1 MHSHVPEEGAVMKT
15 AISTLS
21 TTGEFADKLTA
32 AAAVGF
38 NGIEIGEQDFLA
50 HGGTPAE
57 IGRIVRD
64 HGLEVVLLDPA
75 VDFEGLPSHLRRKA
89 FERLERRFEQIVELG
104 ADLML
109 IASCEDP
116 AALGGVDRMAADLA
130 ELGERAAR
138 HGLRIGYEARAWG
151 RHISDYRDAWEVVRR
166 AAHPAVGL
174 VLDSFHILARGLSP
188 ESIRSIPGDRIFHV
202 QLADAPNID
211 MDLRYKSHRFRNLPG
226 EGDLPLVEFL
236 RAVAAT
242 GYTGCCSIETAN
254 AVSRGNT
261 RCVSRDAY
269 RSLMN
274 LADQAGRAEPSIW
287 LDRGEIPAKAQVHGI
302 EFVEFTASPAE
313 AEALAGILHCLGFGL
328 VAEHVSKAVKLWR
341 QAGINIVVNSERRGY
356 AHSAHVMHGMS
367 VCDIGLMVDDAAE
380 TARRAKAFGAND
392 FSQQHGPGELPIPA
406 VRGVGGS
413 VLHFLDRKSEL
424 STVWNTEFRPL
435 QPDLHAHPVGL
446 TRIDHVAQ
454 VMSQDELLTWTLL
467 YTAIF
472 DIGKAPEVDVADP
485 GGVVQSRALQSDDGA
500 LRFTLNGVDTHRTF
514 AGRFMSDSYGSSVQ
528 HLAFATD
535 DIFATAERLTENGFE
550 GLPIPAAY
558 FIEIAAEFGLQ
569 PEFVARL
576 RAANV
581 LYDQDHRGG
590 RYLQLYSRPYGD
602 GFFFE
607 VIERCGGYNGY
618 GARNAGYRT
627 AAHKR
632 LSARAKLLHST
643 AGHD

>member
-1 MHSHVPEEGAVMKT
+1 MKT

-21 TTGEFADKLTA
+21 MTGVFADKLAA

-57 IGRIVRD
+57 IDRILRD
-64 HGLEVVLLDPA
+64 HGLDVVLLDPV
-75 VDFEGLPSHLRRKA
+75 VDFEGLPQPLRRKA
-89 FERLERRFEQIVELG
+89 FERIEHRFEQMVEFG
-104 ADLML
+104 AKLML
-109 IASCEDP
+109 ITSTEDP
-116 AALGGVDRMAADLA
+116 ASLGGVDRMAADFA
-130 ELGERAAR
+130 ELGERAAE
-138 HGLRIGYEARAWG
+138 HGLRIGYEAKAWG

-174 VLDSFHILARGLSP
+174 VLDSFHVLARGLSP
-188 ESIRSIPGDRIFHV
+188 ESIRAIPGDRIFHV
-202 QLADAPNID
+202 QMADAPRID
-211 MDLRYKSHRFRNLPG
+211 MDLKYKSRRFRTLPG
-226 EGDLPLVEFL
+226 EGDLPLVDFF

-242 GYTGCCSIETAN
+242 GYAGYCSIETAN
-254 AVSRGNT
+254 ALGRGNA
-261 RCVSRDAY
+261 RRVSRDAH
-269 RSLMN
+269 RALMN
-274 LADQAGRAEPSIW
+274 LADQAGRAEPSVW
-287 LDRGEIPAKAQVHGI
+287 LDRGEIPPRAQVHGI
-302 EFVEFTASPAE
+302 EFVEFAASPAE
-313 AEALAGILHCLGFGL
+313 AEIFGGILHGLGFGL

-341 QAGINIVVNSERRGY
+341 QADINIVVNSERRGY
-356 AHSAHVMHGMS
+356 AHSAHVMHGLS
-367 VCDIGLMVDDAAE
+367 VCDLGLMVDDAAE

-424 STVWNTEFRPL
+424 STVWATEFRSLP
-435 QPDLHAHPVGL
+435 PDPHARPAGL

-454 VMSQDELLTWTLL
+454 VMGQDELLTWTLL

-472 DIGKAPEVDVADP
+472 DISKAPEVDVADP
-485 GGVVQSRALQSDDGA
+485 GGIVQSRALQSDDGA

-535 DIFATAERLTENGFE
+535 DIFSTAERLAENGFE
-550 GLPIPAAY
+550 SLPIPAAY
-558 FIEIAAEFGLQ
+558 FTEIAAEFGLQ
-569 PEFVARL
+569 PGFVAQL

-581 LYDQDHRGG
+581 LYDRDQQGG
-590 RYLQLYSRPYGD
+590 SYLQLYSRPYGD

-607 VIERCGGYNGY
+607 IIERRGGYNGY
-618 GARNAGYRT
+618 GARNAAYRT
-627 AAHKR
+627 AAQKR
-632 LSARAKLLHST
+632 LSAPAMLRRST
-643 AGHD
+643 AGARGDYGDR

>member
-1 MHSHVPEEGAVMKT
+1 MKT

-21 TTGEFADKLTA
+21 ITGEFADKLTA
-32 AAAVGF
+32 AAAAGF

-64 HGLEVVLLDPA
+64 HGLAVVLFDPV
-75 VDFEGLPSHLRRKA
+75 VDFEGLPQPLRRKA
-89 FERLERRFEQIVELG
+89 FERIERRFEQMVELG
-104 ADLML
+104 ANLLL
-109 IASCEDP
+109 IASTEDP
-116 AALGGVDRMAADLA
+116 AALGGVDRMATDFA
-130 ELGERAAR
+130 ELGERAAEY
-138 HGLRIGYEARAWG
+138 GLRVGYEAKAWG

-188 ESIRSIPGDRIFHV
+188 ESIRAIPGDRIFHV
-202 QLADAPNID
+202 QLADAPQID
-211 MDLRYKSHRFRNLPG
+211 MDLKYKSRRFRTLPG
-226 EGDLPLVEFL
+226 EGDLPLVDFF

-242 GYTGCCSIETAN
+242 GYAGCCSIETAN
-254 AVSRGNT
+254 TVSRSNA
-261 RCVSRDAY
+261 RRVSRDAY
-269 RSLMN
+269 HALMN
-274 LADQAGRAEPSIW
+274 LADQAGRAEPATW
-287 LDRGEIPAKAQVHGI
+287 LDRGAIPPRAQVHGI
-302 EFVEFTASPAE
+302 AFVEFTASPAE
-313 AEALAGILHCLGFGL
+313 AEILGGILHCLGFGL

-341 QAGINIVVNSERRGY
+341 QTGINIVVNSERRGY
-356 AHSAHVMHGMS
+356 AHSAYVMHGMS

-392 FSQQHGPGELPIPA
+392 FSQQRGPGELPIPA

-413 VLHFLDRKSEL
+413 VLHFLDGKSEL

-435 QPDLHAHPVGL
+435 PPDRHARPAGL

-472 DIGKAPEVDVADP
+472 DMGKAPEVDVADP
-485 GGVVQSRALQSDDGA
+485 GGIVQSRALQSDDGA

-535 DIFATAERLTENGFE
+535 DIFATAERLAENGFE
-550 GLPIPAAY
+550 SLPIPEAY
-558 FIEIAAEFGLQ
+558 FTDIAAEFGLQ
-569 PEFVARL
+569 PEFVAQL
-576 RAANV
+576 RAINV
-581 LYDQDHRGG
+581 LYDQDQQGG
-590 RYLQLYSRPYGD
+590 SYLQLYSRPYGD

-607 VIERCGGYNGY
+607 VIERRGGYNGY
-618 GARNAGYRT
+618 GARNAAYRT
-627 AAHKR
+627 AAQKR
-632 LSARAKLLHST
+632 LSAPATLRRST
-643 AGHD
+643 ADANG

>member
-1 MHSHVPEEGAVMKT
+1 MKT

-21 TTGEFADKLTA
+21 ITGEFADKLTA
-32 AAAVGF
+32 AAAAGF
-38 NGIEIGEQDFLA
+38 NGIEMGEQDFLA

-64 HGLEVVLLDPA
+64 HGLNVVLLDPI
-75 VDFEGLPSHLRRKA
+75 VDFEGLPQPLRRKA
-89 FERLERRFEQIVELG
+89 FERIERRFEQMVELG
-104 ADLML
+104 TDLML
-109 IASCEDP
+109 IASTEHP
-116 AALGGVDRMAADLA
+116 AALGGVDRMATDFA
-130 ELGERAAR
+130 ELGERAAG
-138 HGLRIGYEARAWG
+138 HGLKVGYEAKAWG

-188 ESIRSIPGDRIFHV
+188 ESIRAIPGDRIFHV
-202 QLADAPNID
+202 QLADAPKID
-211 MDLRYKSHRFRNLPG
+211 MDLKYKSRRFRTLPG
-226 EGDLPLVEFL
+226 EGDLPLVDFF

-242 GYTGCCSIETAN
+242 GYVGCCSIETAN
-254 AVSRGNT
+254 TVTRGNA
-261 RCVSRDAY
+261 RRVSRDAY
-269 RSLMN
+269 RALMN
-274 LADQAGRAEPSIW
+274 LADQAGRAEPSTW
-287 LDRGEIPAKAQVHGI
+287 LDRGAIPPRAQVHGV

-313 AEALAGILHCLGFGL
+313 AEIFGGILHCLGFGL
-328 VAEHVSKAVKLWR
+328 VAQHVSKAVKLWR
-341 QAGINIVVNSERRGY
+341 QAGINIVINSERRGY
-356 AHSAHVMHGMS
+356 AHSAYVMHGTS

-392 FSQQHGPGELPIPA
+392 FSQQHGPGELAIPA

-424 STVWNTEFRPL
+424 STVWKTEFRPL
-435 QPDLHAHPVGL
+435 QPDPKVRPVGL

-485 GGVVQSRALQSDDGA
+485 GGIVQSRALQSDDGA

-514 AGRFMSDSYGSSVQ
+514 AGRFVSDSYGSSVQ
-528 HLAFATD
+528 HLAFASD
-535 DIFATAERLTENGFE
+535 DILATAERLAENGFE
-550 GLPIPAAY
+550 SLPIPEAY
-558 FIEIAAEFGLQ
+558 FTEIAAEFGLQ

-576 RAANV
+576 RAVNV
-581 LYDQDHRGG
+581 LYDQDQQGG
-590 RYLQLYSRPYGD
+590 SYLQLYSRPYGD

-607 VIERCGGYNGY
+607 IIERRGGYNGY
-618 GARNAGYRT
+618 GARNAAYRT
-627 AAHKR
+627 AAQKR
-632 LSARAKLLHST
+632 LSAPTMLLRST
-643 AGHD
+643 AGAKG

>member
-1 MHSHVPEEGAVMKT
+1 MKT

-21 TTGEFADKLTA
+21 TAGEFADKLTA
-32 AAAVGF
+32 AAAAGF

-64 HGLEVVLLDPA
+64 HGLEVVLLDPMMN
-75 VDFEGLPSHLRRKA
+75 FEGMPPSSRSKA
-89 FERLERRFEQIVELG
+89 FQRIERRFEQMVELG
-104 ADLML
+104 ASLML
-109 IASCEDP
+109 IASTEDA
-116 AALGGVDRMAADLA
+116 AALGGVDRMAADFA
-130 ELGERAAR
+130 ELGERASVY
-138 HGLRIGYEARAWG
+138 GLRVGYEAKAWG

-188 ESIRSIPGDRIFHV
+188 ESIRAIPGDRIFHV
-202 QLADAPNID
+202 QLADAPKID
-211 MDLRYKSHRFRNLPG
+211 MDLKYKSHRFRTLPG
-226 EGDLPLVEFL
+226 EGDLPLVDFL

-242 GYTGCCSIETAN
+242 GYAGYCSIETAN
-254 AVSRGNT
+254 AISRGNP
-261 RCVSRDAY
+261 RRVSRDAY
-269 RSLMN
+269 RALMN
-274 LADQAGRAEPSIW
+274 LADQAGRAEPSTW
-287 LDRGEIPAKAQVHGI
+287 LDRGAIPPRARVSGI

-313 AEALAGILHCLGFGL
+313 AERFGGILHCLGFAL
-328 VAEHVSKAVKLWR
+328 AAEHVSKAVKLWR
-341 QAGINIVVNSERRGY
+341 QADINIVVNSERKGY
-356 AHSAHVMHGMS
+356 AHSAYVMHGMS
-367 VCDIGLMVDDAAE
+367 VCDIGLMVDDAGE
-380 TARRAKAFGAND
+380 TALRAKTFGAND
-392 FSQQHGPGELPIPA
+392 FSQQRGPGELPIPA

-413 VLHFLDRKSEL
+413 VLHFLDRKTEL
-424 STVWNTEFRPL
+424 STVWSTEFRPL
-435 QPDLHAHPVGL
+435 PADPHVRPVGL

-535 DIFATAERLTENGFE
+535 DIFAAAGRLAENGFE
-550 GLPIPAAY
+550 SLRIPDAY
-558 FIEIAAEFGLQ
+558 FTEIAGEFTLSA
-569 PEFVARL
+569 EFVARL

-581 LYDQDHRGG
+581 LYDQDQQGG
-590 RYLQLYSRPYGD
+590 SYLQLYSRPYGD

-607 VIERCGGYNGY
+607 IIERRGGYNGY
-618 GARNAGYRT
+618 GARNAAYRT
-627 AAHKR
+627 AAQKR
-632 LSARAKLLHST
+632 LSAPARLRHST
-643 AGHD
+643 AGAKA

>member
-1 MHSHVPEEGAVMKT
+1 MKT

-21 TTGEFADKLTA
+21 ITGEFADKLTA
-32 AAAVGF
+32 AAAAGF
-38 NGIEIGEQDFLA
+38 NGIEIREQDFLA

-64 HGLEVVLLDPA
+64 HGLDIVLFDPV
-75 VDFEGLPSHLRRKA
+75 VDFEGLPQPLRRKA
-89 FERLERRFEQIVELG
+89 FERIERRFEQMVDLG
-104 ADLML
+104 ANLML
-109 IASCEDP
+109 IASTEDP
-116 AALGGVDRMAADLA
+116 AALGGVDRMAADFE
-130 ELGERAAR
+130 ELGERAAK
-138 HGLRIGYEARAWG
+138 HGVRIGYEAKAWG

-188 ESIRSIPGDRIFHV
+188 ESIRAIPGDRIFHV
-202 QLADAPNID
+202 QLADAPKID
-211 MDLRYKSHRFRNLPG
+211 MDLKYKSRRFRTLPG
-226 EGDLPLVEFL
+226 EGDLPLVDFL

-242 GYTGCCSIETAN
+242 GYAGCCSIETAN
-254 AVSRGNT
+254 AVSRGNA
-261 RCVSRDAY
+261 RSVSRGAY
-269 RSLMN
+269 RALMN
-274 LADQAGRAEPSIW
+274 LADQAGRAEPSTW
-287 LDRGEIPAKAQVHGI
+287 LDRGAIPPRAQVHGI
-302 EFVEFTASPAE
+302 AFVEFTASPAE
-313 AEALAGILHCLGFGL
+313 AESLGGILHCLGFGL
-328 VAEHVSKAVKLWR
+328 VAQHMSKAVKLWR
-341 QAGINIVVNSERRGY
+341 QADINIVVNSERRGY
-356 AHSAHVMHGMS
+356 AHSAYVMHGMS

-392 FSQQHGPGELPIPA
+392 FSQQRGPGELPIPA

-413 VLHFLDRKSEL
+413 VLHFLDGKSEL

-435 QPDLHAHPVGL
+435 PPDLHARPVGL

-485 GGVVQSRALQSDDGA
+485 GGIVQSRALQSDDGA

-535 DIFATAERLTENGFE
+535 DIFATAARLAENGFE
-550 GLPIPAAY
+550 SLPIPEAY
-558 FIEIAAEFGLQ
+558 FAEIAAEFGLQ

-581 LYDQDHRGG
+581 LYDQDQRGG

-607 VIERCGGYNGY
+607 VIERRGGYNGY
-618 GARNAGYRT
+618 GARNAAYRT
-627 AAHKR
+627 AAQKR
-632 LSARAKLLHST
+632 LSGQALLRRST
-643 AGHD
+643 AGANG

>member
-1 MHSHVPEEGAVMKT
+1 MKT

-21 TTGEFADKLTA
+21 ITGEFADKLTA
-32 AAAVGF
+32 AAAAGF

-64 HGLEVVLLDPA
+64 HGLDAVLLDSV
-75 VDFEGLPSHLRRKA
+75 VDFEGLPQLLRHKA
-89 FERLERRFEQIVELG
+89 FERIERRFEQMVELG
-104 ADLML
+104 ANLML
-109 IASCEDP
+109 IASTEDP
-116 AALGGVDRMAADLA
+116 AALGGVDRMATDFA
-130 ELGERAAR
+130 ELGERATK
-138 HGLRIGYEARAWG
+138 HGLRIGYEAKAWG

-188 ESIRSIPGDRIFHV
+188 ESIRAIPGDRIFHV
-202 QLADAPNID
+202 QLADASKID
-211 MDLRYKSHRFRNLPG
+211 MDLKYKSRRFRTLPG
-226 EGDLPLVEFL
+226 EGDLPLVDFL

-242 GYTGCCSIETAN
+242 GYVGCCSIETAN
-254 AVSRGNT
+254 AVSRGNA
-261 RCVSRDAY
+261 RRVSRDAY
-269 RSLMN
+269 RALMN
-274 LADQAGRAEPSIW
+274 LADQAGRAEASIW
-287 LDRGEIPAKAQVHGI
+287 LDRGAIPPRAQVHGI
-302 EFVEFTASPAE
+302 EFVEFTASSAE
-313 AEALAGILHCLGFGL
+313 AEIFGGILHCLGFGL
-328 VAEHVSKAVKLWR
+328 VAQHVSKAVRLWR
-341 QAGINIVVNSERRGY
+341 QGGINIVVNSERRGY

-392 FSQQHGPGELPIPA
+392 FSQQSGPGELPIPA

-424 STVWNTEFRPL
+424 STVWKTEFRPL
-435 QPDLHAHPVGL
+435 PPDLHARPVGL

-485 GGVVQSRALQSDDGA
+485 GGTVQSRALQSDDGA

-535 DIFATAERLTENGFE
+535 DIFATAERLAENGFE
-550 GLPIPAAY
+550 SLPIPEAY
-558 FIEIAAEFGLQ
+558 FTEIAAEFGLQ
-569 PEFVARL
+569 PEFVAQL
-576 RAANV
+576 RAVNV
-581 LYDQDHRGG
+581 LYDQDQQGG
-590 RYLQLYSRPYGD
+590 GYLQLYSRPYGR
-602 GFFFE
+602 E
-607 VIERCGGYNGY
+607 
-618 GARNAGYRT
+618 
-627 AAHKR
+627 
-632 LSARAKLLHST
+632 
-643 AGHD
+643 